1 MRKFKIVFVSVL
13 WAAFLTMSSG
23 CTTMS
28 RLYSYTQ
35 ENPVI
40 VDLAVRQ
47 AVFRYIDAG
56 ATVQAKQDRA
66 ARVNEVVE
74 QIEHF
79 LEGNPTASA
88 QTLWLI
94 VKSNIN
100 MNTLTPADKLLVE
113 DILTLVELNIERS
126 SQEVILDEPVIIQ
139 VRVLLRT
146 LIKTAALF
154 YDPA

>member
-1 MRKFKIVFVSVL
+1 MKKSLVVGKLFLWVFFFTI
-13 WAAFLTMSSG
+13 ASG

-35 ENPVI
+35 DNPVI

-56 ATVQAKQDRA
+56 SSIQDKQDRA
-66 ARVNEVVE
+66 GRVKDVVE
-74 QIEHF
+74 QVEYF
-79 LEGNPTASA
+79 LEGNPTASTH
-88 QTLWLI
+88 TLWLI

-100 MNTLTPADKLLVE
+100 MDNLEAADRLLVE
-113 DILTLVELNIERS
+113 DIVTLVELNIERS
-126 SQEVILDEPVIIQ
+126 SEETILDEPVIIQ